1 MDNEIK
7 KEQLIKLE
15 TNVDDC
21 SGEALGYAMEKLF
34 DAGALDVW
42 TIPVYMKK
50 NRPASMLSVL
60 CRPEDAERMRGIIF
74 RETTSIGIR
83 ETETSRYA
91 LPREEMERET
101 PFGPVRAKACRNGAE
116 RYVYPEYE
124 SVRSLC
130 QRSGCSYAEAEN
142 YIRAAFSQDTEE
154 KES

>member
-7 KEQLIKLE
+7 KEQLVKLE
-15 TNVDDC
+15 TNIDDC

-34 DAGALDVW
+34 GAGALDVW
-42 TIPVYMKK
+42 TVPVYMKK

-60 CRPEDAERMRGIIF
+60 CRPEDAERLRGIIF

-83 ETETSRYA
+83 ETEVVRYA
-91 LPREEMERET
+91 LPREEMETET
-101 PFGPVRAKACRNGAE
+101 PFGPVRAKVCMNGGE

-124 SVRSLC
+124 SVRALC
-130 QRSGCSYAEAEN
+130 AKSGCAYAEAEN
-142 YIRAAFSQDTEE
+142 YIRAAFASESGE